1 MQFDL
6 YIPTLSLALEYNGKH
21 HYIHATFFGE
31 YTLNDDEKRRACK
44 EAGIV
49 TSLIHLTLLLTGITL
64 IEVPYWWDM
73 SSGECW

>member
-21 HYIHATFFGE
+21 HYMHDTFFGE

-44 EAGIV
+44 EAGIAIN
-49 TSLIHLTLLLTGITL
+49 L
-64 IEVPYWWDM
+64 
-73 SSGECW
+73 